1 MCQLDKIYVNSLIN
15 YNKAIDQ
22 RNRLLKDI
30 YFSPYLED
38 TMDIWDENIMKYGSE
53 IIRKRESFINELNE
67 IIGKIHFTLSGG
79 RENIVIK
86 YEPCVKEEEFESVL
100 KSTRDRDKKQ
110 KSTGSGPHRDDIIFL
125 IDNVDIRKYGSQGQQ
140 RTAALSLKLAE
151 IEIVKKQIGDT
162 PILLLDDVLSELDS
176 SRQNY
181 LLNSIHNI
189 QTIMTCTGLDEFI
202 NNRFNVNRIFK
213 VTNGKVSKE
222 N

>member
-1 MCQLDKIYVNSLIN
+1 MNIFQTIYNNTKIRCIFAVCICLWIAVMVQVMVTMAFE
-15 YNKAIDQ
+15 KE
-22 RNRLLKDI
+22 RDI
-30 YFSPYLED
+30 TEAFA
-38 TMDIWDENIMKYGSE
+38 
-53 IIRKRESFINELNE
+53 
-67 IIGKIHFTLSGG
+67 
-79 RENIVIK
+79 
-86 YEPCVKEEEFESVL
+86 KE
-100 KSTRDRDKKQ
+100 
-110 KSTGSGPHRDDIIFL
+110 
-125 IDNVDIRKYGSQGQQ
+125 DNVDIRKYGSQGQQ